1 MFISI
6 FNKSHTY
13 ANIYQPLLKGL
24 RMVCL
29 SRVCMPVIAVR
40 IPGGLTPP

>member
-1 MFISI
+1 MPIST
-6 FNKSHTY
+6 FNKSHVY

-24 RMVCL
+24 RMARL
-29 SRVCMPVIAVR
+29 SRICMPVLAVR